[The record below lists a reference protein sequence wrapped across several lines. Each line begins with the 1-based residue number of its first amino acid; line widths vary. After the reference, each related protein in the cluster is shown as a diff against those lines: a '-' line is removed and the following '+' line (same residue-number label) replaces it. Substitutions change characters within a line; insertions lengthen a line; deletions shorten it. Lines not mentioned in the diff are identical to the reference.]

1 MQNTPVLPP
10 IRHLESSDPNHA
22 LSLSAESDSHTP
34 HLSNIDCS
42 PQIVNK
48 QLDQDKTPSEQVYA
62 YEENGKPSLKV
73 DVLNS
78 TIHSSVRRRFRR
90 RPIHR
95 HDRNNKPTSEE
106 DEQDLLRQYTLMKR
120 RSRARKRDSTPH
132 DSKSNTSSVVHTH
145 PDEPFHSAIKLL
157 RKRSASE
164 TDLPFFQMYSDSM
177 PITSEHSRFHSID
190 SRPKT
195 LVLHSPDS
203 NAIEDGERKTS
214 RTSSNPIAIDQSFD
228 SSKTLEESD
237 ELLTSILSKSAPIA
251 HMSTTN
257 GLRLSQSDD
266 SSGDFFSNGDFSPTS
281 SYER

>member
-1 MQNTPVLPP
+1 M
-10 IRHLESSDPNHA
+10 RHLEPSDSSAFLDPDNA
-22 LSLSAESDSHTP
+22 LALSAETNGHA

-62 YEENGKPSLKV
+62 YEQNGKPSIKV

-78 TIHSSVRRRFRR
+78 TTHSSVRRRFKR

-95 HDRNNKPTSEE
+95 HELSNKAASEE

-120 RSRARKRDSTPH
+120 RSRARKRDSAPY
-132 DSKSNTSSVVHTH
+132 DSKSNISSVVHAPH
-145 PDEPFHSAIKLL
+145 DEPFHSTIKLL

-164 TDLPFFQMYSDSM
+164 TDLPFFQIYADSM
-177 PITSEHSRFHSID
+177 PMTSEHSRFHSID

-195 LVLHSPDS
+195 LVLNSPDS
-203 NAIEDGERKTS
+203 NERRTTDDGERKAS
-214 RTSSNPIAIDQSFD
+214 RASSIAIPIDQSFD
-228 SSKTLEESD
+228 SSKTLD
-237 ELLTSILSKSAPIA
+237 ETDDLLTSVLSKSAPTA
-251 HMSTTN
+251 HMNTTN

-266 SSGDFFSNGDFSPTS
+266 PTGDFFSNGDYSPNS